1 MALRGNLDDFN
12 IVNILQMIKLE
23 SKTGRLT
30 LAEADEVVKIT
41 FDKGSIIYAEGAAN
55 KDESRLENVL
65 LTNNLVEQ
73 GAWNEIKKEHE
84 DKLKPYWEL
93 LSKNINS
100 KLLLELINRQVIDT
114 VYFALRWTK
123 GSYEFTPIKSLR
135 YNSKVMA
142 QMDVDGLLIEGCTIA
157 DQWPRIAATLPP
169 FTTFVIKN
177 IIGEDEAD
185 ESLNVKANESGGGD
199 FGSSLE
205 YGILSAR
212 GITLNSQEMAV
223 LNVVGT
229 GKTLKEIMDAA
240 RQRHFQ
246 SLEAMLSL
254 LRMGILKPARQK
266 AGGAKNLDRK
276 KYFAQLAITA
286 ALLAIVMAGFTW
298 RAKSWPESF
307 RAQKEGIMQV
317 KHSQALSGLKKIE
330 YGLKIYASLEGRAP
344 ESLDA
349 LVESGILKR
358 SELVDPWNNRY
369 QLVFKKKKF
378 ALFST
383 GHDAF
388 LSTDNVY
395 LPSPLT

>member
-23 SKTGRLT
+23 GKTGRLT
-30 LAEADEVVKIT
+30 LAEAEEVVKIT
-41 FDKGSIIYAEGAAN
+41 FDKGFIIYAEGASN

-65 LTNNLVEQ
+65 LTNNLVEHNS
-73 GAWNEIKKEHE
+73 WREIQKEHE

-93 LSKNINS
+93 LSKKIHS

-123 GSYEFTPIKSLR
+123 GSYEFTPIKSLK
-135 YNSKVMA
+135 YNKKMMA

-157 DQWPRIAATLPP
+157 DEWPRIAATLPP
-169 FTTFVIKN
+169 FSTFVIKN

-185 ESLNVKANESGGGD
+185 ESLNVKANESGSGD
-199 FGSSLE
+199 FGASLE
-205 YGILSAR
+205 YDILSAR
-212 GITLNSQEMAV
+212 GITLNGREMAV

-240 RQRHFQ
+240 RQRHFE

-254 LRMGILKPARQK
+254 FRMGILKPATKK
-266 AGGAKNLDRK
+266 AVGAGNLDKK

-286 ALLAIVMAGFTW
+286 ALLAVVVAGFAW
-298 RAKSWPESF
+298 RAKSWPENF
-307 RAQKEGIMQV
+307 RAQKEGITRV
-317 KHSQALSGLKKIE
+317 KHIQALDGLKNIE
-330 YGLKIYASLEGRAP
+330 NGLKIYQSLEGRAP
-344 ESLDA
+344 ESLDD
-349 LVESGILKR
+349 LVESGILKQ
-358 SELVDPWNNRY
+358 SELIDPWNNRY

-383 GHDAF
+383 GHDSF

-395 LPSPLT
+395 LPPPLA